1 LCLLVIF
8 AQLTSLRSDAVL
20 VDATLNSMSTLIRTR
35 PHIANKFQSPE
46 ASQFPHD
53 AKASCYGQVYGKDDK
68 IIAYSH
74 PQEVRVLSVP
84 KYNGTNKLRDLR
96 HPLAP
101 RIEEY
106 IVRNMRIKSNIFDE
120 PSRKRG
126 LAEPTDGL
134 DAAKR
139 QKIGAQVPVVVPKF
153 HVPPLKPGP
162 HTIAEL
168 YTEGFRCRSTVRGFS
183 S

>member
-1 LCLLVIF
+1 
-8 AQLTSLRSDAVL
+8 
-20 VDATLNSMSTLIRTR
+20 
-35 PHIANKFQSPE
+35 
-46 ASQFPHD
+46 
-53 AKASCYGQVYGKDDK
+53 
-68 IIAYSH
+68 
-74 PQEVRVLSVP
+74 VP

-168 YTEGFRCRSTVRGFS
+168 YTVTTDEALKAFDVAQLSEDLVLRISITILQRLDADTLNQAVEASSIKFMSTQFVALILCRVYIRDTNL
-183 S
+183 